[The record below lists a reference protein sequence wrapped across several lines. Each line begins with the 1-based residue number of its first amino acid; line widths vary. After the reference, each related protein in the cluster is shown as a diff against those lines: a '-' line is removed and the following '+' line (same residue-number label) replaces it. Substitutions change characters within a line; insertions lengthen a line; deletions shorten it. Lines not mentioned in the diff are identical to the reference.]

1 MQETLYVNQLTTVH
15 KANTQSCYCPSP
27 LEQIYVTLL
36 IFQICKTNF
45 FGINKSKLD
54 DTMTEKCMNQTKI
67 AMSFNSFPASINF
80 ERNFTAFKIIE
91 MLPRLTLENGDKN
104 I

>member
-1 MQETLYVNQLTTVH
+1 
-15 KANTQSCYCPSP
+15 
-27 LEQIYVTLL
+27 
-36 IFQICKTNF
+36 
-45 FGINKSKLD
+45 
-54 DTMTEKCMNQTKI
+54 MTEKCMYQTKI
-67 AMSFNSFPASINF
+67 AMPFNSFPASINF